1 MPKKAIIPA
10 LLATVLAVGTAF
22 SAGAI
27 APEGTDTTVPDGTTP
42 AGTEPEGTAPTG
54 SEPASTCAEAPAEPE
69 DLHIALFPVLDYAA
83 FYVGLNEGIFEQ
95 HGLNVDVEFVMTG
108 TGLFSAITSGE
119 ADLATN
125 SLTSGVVAITNG
137 IPLKLVSQA
146 SNQPTEGN
154 TEVLVAADSPIESWI
169 DLENTDVMTINLQG
183 LFHLG
188 TLLAVESEG
197 GDPSTV
203 NALPNSPTDAPPALE
218 AGRVDAIVIQDPFLA
233 LTKQEYDFRVL
244 GNPFSTVDYQFPV
257 GNFWTSI
264 ETAESKPDQLCR
276 FKEALAESTEFALAN
291 PESLLEV
298 IPTYT
303 DLTEDELDII
313 TLPDYSTEINEEGV
327 MSMMESMLGFE
338 WITYIPSMTQIL
350 ADV

>member
-10 LLATVLAVGTAF
+10 LLATMLAVGTAF

-27 APEGTDTTVPDGTTP
+27 APEGTDTTVPDATAP
-42 AGTEPEGTAPTG
+42 AGTQPEGTAPTG

-69 DLHIALFPVLDYAA
+69 DLRIALFPSLDYAA
-83 FYVGLNEGIFEQ
+83 FYVGLNEGIFEE
-95 HGLNVDVEFVMTG
+95 HGLNVEVEQVMTG
-108 TGLFSAITSGE
+108 TALFSAITSGE
-119 ADLATN
+119 TDLATN
-125 SLTSGVVAITNG
+125 SLTSGIVAITNG

-146 SNQPTEGN
+146 TNQPTEGN

-264 ETAESKPDQLCR
+264 ETAESKPELLCR
-276 FKEALAESTEFALAN
+276 FKAALAESTEFANAN
-291 PESLLEV
+291 PEMLLEV

-303 DLTEDELDII
+303 ELTEDQLGDI
-313 TLPDYSTEINEEGV
+313 TLPIYSTEINEEGV

-338 WITYIPSMTQIL
+338 WLTYIPSMTQIL

>member
-1 MPKKAIIPA
+1 MSKKAIIPA
-10 LLATVLAVGTAF
+10 LLATVLALSAASG
-22 SAGAI
+22 AGAAR
-27 APEGTDTTVPDGTTP
+27 APASTDTTAPPGT
-42 AGTEPEGTAPTG
+42 AATEEAPSTLPEGSA
-54 SEPASTCAEAPAEPE
+54 ADAPAELM
-69 DLHIALFPVLDYAA
+69 DLRIALFPSLDYAA

-95 HGLNVDVEFVMTG
+95 HGLNVEVEHVMTG
-108 TGLFSAITSGE
+108 TALFSAITSGA

-125 SLTSGVVAITNG
+125 SLTSGIVAITNG

-154 TEVLVAADSPIESWI
+154 TEVLVQADSPIESWI

-197 GDPSTV
+197 GDPSLV

-244 GNPFSTVDYQFPV
+244 GNPFSTVDYEFPV

-264 ETAESKPDQLCR
+264 ETAENRPEALSR
-276 FKEALAESTEFALAN
+276 FQDALAESTEFANAN
-291 PESLLEV
+291 PELVLEA

-303 DLTEDELDII
+303 DLTEDQLDLI
-313 TLPDYSTEINEEGV
+313 TLPNYSTEINEDGV
-327 MSMMESMLGFE
+327 MSMMESMLGFG
-338 WITYIPSMTQIL
+338 WLTYIPSMTQIL

>member
-1 MPKKAIIPA
+1 MSKKAIIPA
-10 LLATVLAVGTAF
+10 LLASVLALSAA
-22 SAGAI
+22 AGAAAAR
-27 APEGTDTTVPDGTTP
+27 APAGADTTAPPGTEAAAGEAPSTEP
-42 AGTEPEGTAPTG
+42 AGSA
-54 SEPASTCAEAPAEPE
+54 ADAPADMM
-69 DLHIALFPVLDYAA
+69 DLRIALFPSLDYAA

-95 HGLNVDVEFVMTG
+95 HGLNVEVEHVMTG
-108 TGLFSAITSGE
+108 TALFSAITSG
-119 ADLATN
+119 ATDLATN
-125 SLTSGVVAITNG
+125 SLTSGIVAITNG

-154 TEVLVAADSPIESWI
+154 TEVLVQADSPIESWI

-197 GDPSTV
+197 GDPSLV

-244 GNPFSTVDYQFPV
+244 GNPFSTVDYEFPV

-264 ETAESKPDQLCR
+264 ETAENRPEALRR
-276 FKEALAESTEFALAN
+276 FKDALAESTEFANAN
-291 PESLLEV
+291 PELLLEV

-303 DLTEDELDII
+303 DLAEDQLDII
-313 TLPDYSTEINEEGV
+313 TLPNYSTEINEEGV
-327 MSMMESMLGFE
+327 MSMMESMLGFG
-338 WITYIPSMTQIL
+338 WLTYIPSMTQIV